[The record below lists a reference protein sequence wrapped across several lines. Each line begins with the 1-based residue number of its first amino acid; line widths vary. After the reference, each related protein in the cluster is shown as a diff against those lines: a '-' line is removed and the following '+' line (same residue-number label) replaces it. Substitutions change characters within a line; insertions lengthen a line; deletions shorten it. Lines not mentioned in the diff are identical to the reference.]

1 MGSELVEARRK
12 DGVHRHPN
20 NKHSPLNLDVPLLRA
35 TPEGLSM
42 DQLTGDLGSPA
53 RAQARYLPIKT

>member
-20 NKHSPLNLDVPLLRA
+20 NTNSPLNLDVPLLRA
-35 TPEGLSM
+35 TLEGLSM
-42 DQLTGDLGSPA
+42 DQLTGDLGSPLEL
-53 RAQARYLPIKT
+53 RPGIHP